1 MLHILLD
8 ELPEGQQLKLAR
20 VAANLTIWEVAQL
33 AGVQPPR
40 ISEHERGRGQ
50 LSPEALARVHQV
62 LAEQLA
68 DSHTEQK
75 ESVSQTASGLADEEP
90 VRGPPE

>member
-1 MLHILLD
+1 MLHISFTA
-8 ELPEGQQLKLAR
+8 LPEGRQLRIAR
-20 VAANLTIWEVAQL
+20 VAANLTIWEVAQR
-33 AGVQPPR
+33 ADVQPPR
-40 ISEHERGRGQ
+40 ISEHERGRGR

-68 DSHTEQK
+68 DSQAKQQEL
-75 ESVSQTASGLADEEP
+75 VAQTAGSLTNEAP